1 MIKDFQYLA
10 PKTLKEALTLTAKF
24 EHKAKIIAGG
34 QSLLVVMKQGLLET
48 EKMIDIKGLS
58 DLSYIKYDAK
68 SGLKIGALTTHRE
81 LEKSSVIKKNYKVIS
96 DMEDN
101 LATIQTRNWGTIG
114 GNLCHAD
121 PAGDP
126 AVVFGALGA
135 KLKLASSKGERVVD
149 MESFSKDYLET
160 ALQEGEML
168 VEIQI
173 PPIPAHTGV
182 SHQKLMFQKGD
193 MGIVGAAALITL
205 NPKDHKC
212 VGARIFL
219 SNCGAVPVRAKQA
232 ENALKGNVIDE
243 KTLAKAAEIAANN
256 INPPEDVHGTPA
268 YRKEMANVF
277 VRRVVK
283 SAAESAR

>member
-10 PKTLKEALTLTAKF
+10 PKTLKEALTLTAKY
-24 EHKAKIIAGG
+24 EHEAKIIAGG
-34 QSLLVVMKQGLLET
+34 QSLLVVMKQGFLET
-48 EKMIDIKGLS
+48 EKLIDIKGLS
-58 DLSYIKYDAK
+58 DLNYIKYDAK

-114 GNLCHAD
+114 GNICHAD

-135 KLKLASSKGERVVD
+135 KLKLVSSKGERVVE
-149 MESFSKDYLET
+149 MESFSTDYLET
-160 ALQEGEML
+160 IIKEGEIL
-168 VEIQI
+168 TEIQI

-212 VGARIFL
+212 VEARIFL

-243 KTLAKAAEIAANN
+243 KALTKAAELASNN
-256 INPPEDVHGTPA
+256 INPPEDVHGTSA
-268 YRKEMANVF
+268 YRKPMAGVF

-283 SAAESAR
+283 AAAESAR

>member
-10 PKTLKEALTLTAKF
+10 PKTLREALTLTAKF
-24 EHKAKIIAGG
+24 EHTAKVFAGG
-34 QSLLVVMKQGLLET
+34 QSLLVVMKQGILET
-48 EKMIDIKGLS
+48 ENLIDIKGLS
-58 DLSYIKYDAK
+58 DLNYIKYDAK

-81 LEKSSVIKKNYKVIS
+81 LEKSSVIKKNYKVIC

-114 GNLCHAD
+114 GNICHAD

-135 KLKLASSKGERVVD
+135 KLKLASSKGERVVE

-160 ALQEGEML
+160 AMKEDEIL
-168 VEIQI
+168 VEIQV

-205 NPKDHKC
+205 DPKDHKC
-212 VGARIFL
+212 VDARIFL
-219 SNCGAVPVRAKQA
+219 SNCGAVPIRAKQS
-232 ENALKGNVIDE
+232 EKVLKGNVIDE
-243 KTLAKAAEIAANN
+243 KTLTKAGEAASNS
-256 INPPEDVHGTPA
+256 INPPDDVHGTSA
-268 YRKEMANVF
+268 YRKDMAAVF

-283 SAAESAR
+283 AAAESAR